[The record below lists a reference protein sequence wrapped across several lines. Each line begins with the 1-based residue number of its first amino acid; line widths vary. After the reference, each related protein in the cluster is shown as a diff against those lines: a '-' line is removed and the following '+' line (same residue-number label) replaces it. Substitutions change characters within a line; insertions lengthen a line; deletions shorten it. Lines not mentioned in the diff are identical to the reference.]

1 MSEPGWSSYDE
12 IAGTY
17 DAVLVPHYFQRPAE
31 RLVAMLGISRG
42 DRLLDAGAGTGVA
55 AAFALRFTPRVV
67 AADPSWPMLQRA
79 RARGVGAAVVAGL
92 PLLPFADR
100 SFDRIA
106 AGFVLNHLADRGEAL
121 LDLGRVLARGGRL
134 GIASWAKGPSD
145 NEAGELWN
153 ETARGFIAREVLEEQ
168 VGKALPGE
176 GPLAEPAHLR
186 DLLSKAGLPVES
198 VRQIEFPISIAAKD
212 YLTSRSLAMT
222 ARYMKHKLPPERW
235 QLFEQRVE
243 RQFLARFGQQLEFRV
258 LVNFAIAAK
267 QPLPWGVGIACQ

>member
-17 DAVLVPHYFQRPAE
+17 DAVSVPHYFQRPAE

-79 RARGVGAAVVAGL
+79 RAAVVAGL

-186 DLLSKAGLPVES
+186 DLLSKA
-198 VRQIEFPISIAAKD
+198 
-212 YLTSRSLAMT
+212 
-222 ARYMKHKLPPERW
+222 
-235 QLFEQRVE
+235 
-243 RQFLARFGQQLEFRV
+243 
-258 LVNFAIAAK
+258 
-267 QPLPWGVGIACQ
+267 

>member
-17 DAVLVPHYFQRPAE
+17 DAVSVPHYFQRPAE

-79 RARGVGAAVVAGL
+79 RARGVGAAVV
-92 PLLPFADR
+92 
-100 SFDRIA
+100 

-267 QPLPWGVGIACQ
+267 QPLPWGVGI